1 MCNKDSLACS
11 LSNISIDMVYYNLQG
26 YKTKFFDP
34 YKSKLQDA
42 SGTSHAFAEA
52 FSGHSTVL

>member
-1 MCNKDSLACS
+1 MCNKDSFGCS
-11 LSNISIDMVYYNLQG
+11 LSNISIELVDYNLHG

-34 YKSKLQDA
+34 HKSKLQDA

-52 FSGHSTVL
+52 FSGHSTV